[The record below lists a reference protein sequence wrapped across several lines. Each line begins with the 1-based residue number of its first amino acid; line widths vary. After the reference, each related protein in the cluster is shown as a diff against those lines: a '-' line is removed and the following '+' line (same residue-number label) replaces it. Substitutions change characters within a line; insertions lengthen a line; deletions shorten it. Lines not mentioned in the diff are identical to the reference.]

1 MTPADLIRL
10 AEPLQAAGETT
21 QAAALYR
28 AWLNRYGDDKIA
40 APIHFNHGMLLKCS
54 HPQAA
59 QQAYEKAHA
68 LNPLLY
74 QAAVNLGLLLEGQ
87 GKMVQ
92 ALAVWRDALHAAL
105 PTEGLCLLLNHLGRL
120 QENRQ
125 HLPEAEQ
132 HLARSLQ
139 LNPHQPDV
147 VQHYLGL
154 RRRQCRWPSLPD
166 WLRQARAGDDVAL
179 DIGPFMGMAELPE
192 PARQRLA
199 AQAFVQRKLAPDIRP
214 LPPAPAWQHT
224 RLRIGYFS
232 GDFKHHAVS
241 ILMAEVLELHDRQ
254 RVEVYGLDYSDPT
267 PSAMRQRV
275 LQAFDRHVP
284 LHTLNDAQAAQCIRD
299 LEIDVLIDLTGLT
312 AGSRFGVLP
321 YRAAPVQASY
331 LGYMGSSAIPGL
343 DHILTDRFLMPPEL
357 RTHFSEQPIYLH
369 SYQANDRQRHI
380 GPAPSRAA
388 CGLPEH
394 GFVFCA
400 FNNNYKLT
408 PEVWARWMRILQRS
422 PASVLWVLQDNPQAR
437 DNLIAHAQ
445 SHGVAAERLVFATR
459 CAPEHYLAR
468 YHCADLFLDTSPY
481 GAGTTASDA
490 LWVGLPVLTHP
501 GPSMVSRM
509 AGSLLQAMGLPELV
523 TDSAQAYE
531 DLAVQLATE
540 PGRIQALKARLRSL
554 RDTSA
559 LFDTPRF
566 VRDLEDALI
575 ATCRSVAQRQRSAP
589 PSASSSAASSVPM
602 PAAPRQPT
610 QSPTH
615 SPRALAGLD
624 GPSTTTRIKV
634 QGWRSQ
640 NHPLALI
647 NQFQLLAWRALG
659 VHSLVHEDGAFDP
672 SHGAAPPPN
681 AARPNNTDLPA
692 PNPTQDVATG
702 PAARQLH
709 TADAAWMD
717 ALPQQGPFDAV
728 YRILS
733 PLALNTPITCP
744 TVTYLES
751 PWGLPNEALNSPLVQ
766 AYFSAGGLIHTPSRW
781 SQAGLVACA
790 MPAERIHVMAP
801 AVHPAYFKPLAA
813 AHRAQLR
820 QTLNYQDEDVVLL
833 HMGPPEWHTGMDLLV
848 KAFALARRKNR
859 HLKLL
864 LQQDAPHSAL
874 PGQGLHAQV
883 MAWLQDI
890 GLHDSHT
897 LRAICIVDETMGL
910 QQRNALHNAADAYVT
925 PYRSE
930 SFNLPACQAQACGTP
945 VIATQG
951 GATDDF
957 LLSEGPNR
965 FIAGQLHAHSPQ
977 QPGPP
982 HHAHIEPELDHLV
995 SLLGQLGRKTSIAP
1009 VPASDWRAPAAR
1021 LLHLLR
1027 HAR

>member
-28 AWLNRYGDDKIA
+28 AWLNQHGEEKAA
-40 APIHFNHGMLLKCS
+40 APIHFNHGMLLKS
-54 HPQAA
+54 SDPQATL
-59 QQAYEKAHA
+59 QAYEKAHA

-92 ALAVWRDALHAAL
+92 ALAVWRNALHDAL
-105 PTEGLCLLLNHLGRL
+105 PTEGQCLLLNHLGRL
-120 QENRQ
+120 QENRK
-125 HLPEAEQ
+125 HYPEAEQ

-154 RRRQCRWPSLPD
+154 RRRQCRWPSTPD
-166 WLRQARAGDDVAL
+166 WLRQARPGDDVAL
-179 DIGPFMGMAELPE
+179 EIGPFMGMAELPE

-199 AQAFVQRKLAPDIRP
+199 AQGFVQRKLPPDIRA
-214 LPPAPAWQHT
+214 LPPAPAWRHA

-284 LHTLNDAQAAQCIRD
+284 LHTLSDAQAAQCIRD

-331 LGYMGSSAIPGL
+331 LGYMGSSAIPGV

-369 SYQANDRQRHI
+369 SYQANDRQRLI
-380 GPAPSRAA
+380 GPTPSRADCA
-388 CGLPEH
+388 LPEH

-400 FNNNYKLT
+400 FNNNYKFT
-408 PEVWARWMRILQRS
+408 PEVWARWMRILRRS

-445 SHGVAAERLVFATR
+445 SHGVAAERLVFAGR
-459 CAPEHYLAR
+459 IAPEHYLAR

-490 LWVGLPVLTHP
+490 LWAGLPVLTHP

-509 AGSLLQAMGLPELV
+509 AGSLLHAVGLPELV
-523 TDSAQAYE
+523 ADSAQAYE

-540 PGRIQALKARLRSL
+540 PGRIQAMKARLRSL
-554 RDTSA
+554 RDTCA

-575 ATCRSVAQRQRSAP
+575 ATARAKLPAQPALPASATP
-589 PSASSSAASSVPM
+589 AAQAPARVPALPQTSTASRAPAPNEPACSTPQ
-602 PAAPRQPT
+602 AAPR
-610 QSPTH
+610 
-615 SPRALAGLD
+615 
-624 GPSTTTRIKV
+624 RIRIE
-634 QGWRSQ
+634 GWRGL
-640 NHPLALI
+640 NHPIALI
-647 NQFQLLAWRALG
+647 NQFQLLAWRAQG
-659 VHSLVHEDGAFDP
+659 VHSLVHQD
-672 SHGAAPPPN
+672 
-681 AARPNNTDLPA
+681 RPFSPFHEATMPDFSPTGLPA
-692 PNPTQDVATG
+692 QDVADGTPPPSPG
-702 PAARQLH
+702 AMLSA
-709 TADAAWMD
+709 ADAAWLG
-717 ALPQQGPFDAV
+717 ALPEQGPFDAV
-728 YRILS
+728 YRIFG
-733 PLALNTPITCP
+733 PLDLNTPLHCT
-744 TVTYLES
+744 TVTYAAAA
-751 PWGLPNEALNSPLVQ
+751 WGLADDALPLPAVQ
-766 AYFSAGGLIHTPSRW
+766 RYFDAGGLIHTPSHW
-781 SQAGLVACA
+781 SRARLVACGLK
-790 MPAERIHVMAP
+790 AEQIHVIPHA
-801 AVHPAYFKPLAA
+801 AHPAYFKPLAA
-813 AHRAQLR
+813 AHRTQMR
-820 QTLNYQDEDVVLL
+820 QTLNYQDDDVVLL
-833 HMGPPEWHTGMDLLV
+833 HIGTPAWPQGLDVLV
-848 KAFALARRKNR
+848 KAFALARRQNPQ
-859 HLKLL
+859 LKLL
-864 LQQDAPHSAL
+864 LKEETGHARLRTRSQVVQCL
-874 PGQGLHAQV
+874 QGL
-883 MAWLQDI
+883 
-890 GLHDSHT
+890 GLYDSAT
-897 LRAICIVDETMGL
+897 LGAICIVDDPLSL
-910 QQRNALHNAADAYVT
+910 QQLNGLYNVADAYVT
-925 PYRSE
+925 PYRAD
-930 SFNLPACQAQACGTP
+930 SFNLHACEAQACGTP

-957 LLSEGPNR
+957 LLREGANR
-965 FIAGQLHAHSPQ
+965 FIEGQRLDNTPLLAGLSC
-977 QPGPP
+977 
-982 HHAHIEPELDHLV
+982 HAHIEPRLEHLV
-995 SLLGQLGRKTSIAP
+995 DLLETVGRKTVIAP
-1009 VPASDWRAPAAR
+1009 PPASDWRQPAAR
-1021 LLHLLR
+1021 LLDLLTR
-1027 HAR
+1027 PL